1 MKTLDAG
8 MPQLADLKVILA
20 LIEHGTVTKVAE
32 RLGLTQSALSY
43 QVERMRKRFGDP
55 LFVRVGNRMAATPFA
70 LRVVEP
76 ANRVL
81 RIMETEIGGI
91 KSFDPLST
99 TREFRIGLNE
109 LGALTLL
116 PRLVKRLA
124 KLAPNARLMPLP
136 VNAATLSHL
145 LESGELDIAAGFFEI
160 SDTKLFQQRLYQRD
174 YACVARCDHPRIGQ
188 SLTWREFGRAPKVH
202 SSLVPSTTAWLESQ
216 LRKGGH
222 PFSVHMATQ
231 YMATIPF
238 LVAASDLIAIVPKE
252 LYELFLP
259 ISAIKLVRLP
269 KSIPAITIR
278 QYWHPR
284 VAGDPSIKFLRELV
298 YSVAVEPGADAHAV
312 TFSRPK
318 FAIGRITT
326 GRSL

>member
-1 MKTLDAG
+1 MKTLDADL
-8 MPQLADLKVILA
+8 PQLLDLRVVLA
-20 LIEHGTVTKVAE
+20 LIDCGTVTKAAE
-32 RLGLTQSALSY
+32 RLGVTQSALSY

-91 KSFDPLST
+91 KSFAPLVT

-124 KLAPNARLMPLP
+124 KLAPHARLLPVP
-136 VNAATLSHL
+136 VNAANLSPL
-145 LESGELDIAAGFFEI
+145 LESGELDIAAGFFAT

-174 YACVARCDHPRIGQ
+174 YACVARRDHPHIGQ
-188 SLTWREFGRAPKVH
+188 SLTWREFGRAQKVH
-202 SSLVPSTTAWLESQ
+202 SSSVPSTTAWLESQ
-216 LRKGGH
+216 LRKSGH
-222 PFSVHMATQ
+222 AFEVHMTTQ
-231 YMATIPF
+231 YITVIPF
-238 LVAASDLIAIVPKE
+238 LVAASDLIAVIPRE

-259 ISAIKLVRLP
+259 ISAIKVVRLP
-269 KSIPAITIR
+269 KVIPAITIR

-284 VAGDPSIKFLRELV
+284 MAGDPSIQFLRELV
-298 YSVAVEPGADAHAV
+298 YAVARE
-312 TFSRPK
+312 
-318 FAIGRITT
+318 
-326 GRSL
+326 